1 MANSNFSSSEVID
14 LMKACKTEDAF
25 RQIVPHVHNDIQAQ
39 ALFCQLLR
47 SSQNIFLIM
56 ESFKDF
62 VEKYALEGNPWMQ
75 YAWARYHDCVNPDSD
90 SIQIAEEYYNK
101 AIEAGIS
108 DARMF
113 LAYCWRDGDFGM
125 VDRSRYI
132 RERERA
138 VREDSHAAV
147 QQQLRDICYGNEG
160 YEADPDKA
168 FRMLSKFIQE
178 SNDQN
183 YYIDPRYY
191 TLYGDILE
199 ALGEKEKSVVFY
211 NHALNQGDKGA
222 FFNLMVSSYMDENY
236 KLKNSD
242 ESQEFM
248 QRGQNLLCGDAFM
261 SIQWAVDPEYWDD
274 YGEELQATITDSL
287 KNDLEIAHRLGAKL
301 AEYSMG
307 CHYYYGDCGFEQD
320 NEQAFSWF
328 AKGALRRCASCYAM
342 IVTMFDEGT
351 NPDRYGEDFKYEAM
365 IRSLRLGN
373 EDMLPRVVEA
383 YQNDHFTEYAA
394 EIEQYYLPK
403 YQDSGI
409 TDDELP
415 DDDGRFDA
423 WA

>member
-1 MANSNFSSSEVID
+1 MSTTPFSPSEVID
-14 LMKACKTEDAF
+14 LMKSCKTEEAF
-25 RQIVPHVHNDIQAQ
+25 RQIVPHVHNNIHAQ
-39 ALFCQLLR
+39 ALFSQLLR

-56 ESFKDF
+56 ESYKDF

-75 YAWARYHDCVNPDSD
+75 YALARYHDCVNPDPD
-90 SIQIAEEYYNK
+90 SMQKAEEYYNK
-101 AIEAGIS
+101 ALAAGIA

-113 LAYCWRDGDFGM
+113 LAYFWRDGDTGI
-125 VDRSRYI
+125 VDSSRYI
-132 RERERA
+132 RERDRA

-147 QQQLRDICYGNEG
+147 QQQLRDICYGNGG
-160 YEADPDKA
+160 YDADPDKA

-178 SNDQN
+178 SNDQH

-191 TLYGDILE
+191 TLYGDILD
-199 ALGEKEKSVVFY
+199 ALGEKEKALVFY
-211 NHALNQGDKGA
+211 NHALDQGDKGA
-222 FFNLMVSSYMDENY
+222 YFNLLVDSCMDENY
-236 KLKNSD
+236 RLKGGD
-242 ESQEFM
+242 ETDAFI
-248 QRGQNLLCGDAFM
+248 QRGQDLLCPDAFM
-261 SIQWAVDPEYWDD
+261 ATQWAVDPELWED
-274 YGEELQATITDSL
+274 YGEELQPQITESL

-307 CHYYYGDCGFEQD
+307 CHYYYGDCGFEED
-320 NEQAFSWF
+320 NEQAFTWF
-328 AKGALRRCASCYAM
+328 AKGALRRCASCYSM

-365 IRSLRLGN
+365 IRALRFGS

-383 YQNDHFTEYAA
+383 YREGHFTEYAS

-403 YQDSGI
+403 YHEPDPADQ
-409 TDDELP
+409 P

>member
-1 MANSNFSSSEVID
+1 MSTTPFSPSEVID
-14 LMKACKTEDAF
+14 LMKTCKTEEAF
-25 RQIVPHVHNDIQAQ
+25 RQIVPHVHNNIQAQ
-39 ALFCQLLR
+39 ALFSQLLR

-75 YAWARYHDCVNPDSD
+75 YAWARYHDCVNPDPD
-90 SIQIAEEYYNK
+90 SMQKAEEYYNK
-101 AIEAGIS
+101 AIAAGIA

-113 LAYCWRDGDFGM
+113 RAYFWRDGDAGI
-125 VDRSRYI
+125 VDSSRYI
-132 RERERA
+132 RERDRA

-147 QQQLRDICYGNEG
+147 QQQLRDICYGNGG
-160 YEADPDKA
+160 YDADPDKA

-191 TLYGDILE
+191 TLYGDILD
-199 ALGEKEKSVVFY
+199 ALGEKEKALVSY
-211 NHALNQGDKGA
+211 NHALDQGDKGA
-222 FFNLMVSSYMDENY
+222 YFYLLVDSYMDEHY
-236 KLKNSD
+236 RLKGGD
-242 ESQEFM
+242 ETDAFI
-248 QRGQNLLCGDAFM
+248 QRGQDLLCGDAFM
-261 SIQWAVDPEYWDD
+261 STQWAVDPELWDD
-274 YGEELQATITDSL
+274 YGEELQPQITKIL
-287 KNDLEIAHRLGAKL
+287 KNDLDIAHRLGAKL

-320 NEQAFSWF
+320 NEAAFSWF
-328 AKGALRRCASCYAM
+328 AQGALRRCASCYSM

-365 IRSLRLGN
+365 IRALRFGS

-383 YQNDHFTEYAA
+383 YKAGHLTPYAA

-403 YQDSGI
+403 YQEPDPA
-409 TDDELP
+409 DDP
-415 DDDGRFDA
+415 DDDAGRFDA